1 METSPPIE
9 ISVSDAAVRLHR
21 KSPADRSLPKE
32 LLLLLDCRTAD
43 EHATAR
49 IEGSVLIPMQE
60 IAGRL
65 GELDYWRGGTIV
77 VHCHHGVRSLRVTQW
92 LRERGFA
99 SATSMRGG
107 IDAWSAE
114 VDPSVP
120 VY

>member
-1 METSPPIE
+1 MSAPSHDEVPLEVSPTE
-9 ISVSDAAVRLHR
+9 AAAILAA
-21 KSPADRSLPKE
+21 PRSEPC
-32 LLLLLDCRTAD
+32 LLLDCRTEE

-65 GELDYWRGGTIV
+65 GELDAWRGRTIV

-114 VDPSVP
+114 VDTSVP

>member
-1 METSPPIE
+1 MSAPSHDEVPLEVSPTE
-9 ISVSDAAVRLHR
+9 AAQILAAPRLA
-21 KSPADRSLPKE
+21 PC
-32 LLLLLDCRTAD
+32 LLLDCRTEE

-49 IEGSVLIPMQE
+49 IEGSMLIPMQE
-60 IAGRL
+60 IAGRV
-65 GELDYWRGGTIV
+65 GELDAWRGATIV

>member
-1 METSPPIE
+1 MSDPSRDELPLE
-9 ISVSDAAVRLHR
+9 ISPTEAARILADAGAQP
-21 KSPADRSLPKE
+21 S
-32 LLLLLDCRTAD
+32 LLLDCRTD
-43 EHATAR
+43 EEHATAR

-65 GELDYWRGGTIV
+65 AELDGWREGTIV

-92 LRERGFA
+92 LRERGFDR
-99 SATSMRGG
+99 ATSMRGG

-114 VDPSVP
+114 IDPSVP

>member
-1 METSPPIE
+1 M
-9 ISVSDAAVRLHR
+9 SDASHDDVPLEV
-21 KSPADRSLPKE
+21 SPAEAAEILAATRSAPC
-32 LLLLLDCRTAD
+32 LLLDCRTEE

-65 GELDYWRGGTIV
+65 AELDPWRGGTIV

-92 LRERGFA
+92 LRERGFHR
-99 SATSMRGG
+99 ATSMHGG